1 MRVRVA
7 TLDVRHR
14 VSEPGAME
22 VKGKGGESS
31 GEQELSSLPLF
42 LKVV

>member
-1 MRVRVA
+1 MRG
-7 TLDVRHR
+7 DESQSGHR